1 MEIPMANP
9 TILVQFSDALSAL
22 AEHAR
27 TFVAGIRTVDG
38 EVSSGV
44 LWRRNAVVV
53 SEQTLP
59 QAPAYEVTIG
69 DQTIAATLAGRDEG
83 TNVAVLKLERDL
95 AGALP
100 AAGAAKAGALA
111 LVLGTAN
118 EGVSARLALVR
129 SVGGAWQS
137 LAGATIDQRIVLDT
151 PIGPKDEGGPVLA
164 ADGAIFGISTRGS
177 GRQSLVIPAATVDK
191 AVAVLLE
198 KGSVE
203 RGWLGVALRPIALPE
218 TLRPKSTQRVGLMVM
233 DVGVESPAAKAGIL
247 AGDIL
252 LTAGGTPATRFGNVT
267 RRLGPDSVGKT
278 LALTLARAGA
288 IITAEAMI
296 DTRKRA

>member
-1 MEIPMANP
+1 
-9 TILVQFSDALSAL
+9 
-22 AEHAR
+22 
-27 TFVAGIRTVDG
+27 
-38 EVSSGV
+38 
-44 LWRRNAVVV
+44 
-53 SEQTLP
+53 
-59 QAPAYEVTIG
+59 
-69 DQTIAATLAGRDEG
+69 
-83 TNVAVLKLERDL
+83 
-95 AGALP
+95 
-100 AAGAAKAGALA
+100 
-111 LVLGTAN
+111 
-118 EGVSARLALVR
+118 LALVR

-151 PIGPKDEGGPVLA
+151 PIRPKDEGGPVLA
-164 ADGAIFGISTRGS
+164 ANGTIFGISTRGS
-177 GRQSLVIPAATVDK
+177 GRQSLVIPAATVEK